1 MSQTKSANNARVM
14 YEAGQNTYPMTV
26 LTSTDR
32 QAFRSGV
39 HPWSA
44 AAGKEVV
51 VRPNGLLSGGL
62 ITPGAGSDNV
72 SVSGLSCFIAGAL
85 VEIVAAASN
94 AVVRASE
101 NTHRINSVTVTAA
114 GALAVT
120 QGANGTAFS
129 EVRGDPGGPPIILAG
144 SIEIGQVRLSSATP
158 GAVTQAEIYQVIGT
172 HQERYDFPLW
182 EENFFLG
189 GVDFVQPLE
198 GIHADGKG
206 KLVYASFFEPIF
218 AEVRPV
224 KDFVAPENSH
234 SVSSEEVYGGAI
246 GSSSTSLG
254 QGSFIAFLKSGVA
267 DNLLK
272 FKDQELWFKF
282 WPDRYITTDYIM
294 CQGKL
299 GIARTFPVG
308 GNIQAN
314 CTISAKTAAE
324 DVY

>member
-1 MSQTKSANNARVM
+1 MSQTKSANNARLM
-14 YEAGQNTYPMTV
+14 YEAGQNTYPMTA

-32 QAFRSGV
+32 EKFRSAV
-39 HPWSA
+39 SPWSA
-44 AAGKEVV
+44 AAGKQVV
-51 VRPNGLLSGGL
+51 VRPNGLISGGV

-72 SVSGLSCFIAGAL
+72 AVSGLSCYIAGAL
-85 VEIVAAASN
+85 VEIGTAATN
-94 AVVRASE
+94 AVVRATE
-101 NTHRINSVTVTAA
+101 DTHRINSITVTAA

-129 EVRGDPGGPPIILAG
+129 EVRGDPGGPPIILEG

-158 GAVTQAEIYQVIGT
+158 AAVTQAQIYQVVGT
-172 HQERYDFPLW
+172 HQERYDFPIW
-182 EENFFLG
+182 EENLLEG

-206 KLVYASFFEPIF
+206 KLVYASFYEPIF

-234 SVSSEEVYGGAI
+234 SVSSEEVYGGTI
-246 GSSSTSLG
+246 GSSSTTLE
-254 QGSFIAFLKSGVA
+254 QGSFVAYLKSGVS
-267 DNLLK
+267 DNLLR

-282 WPDRYITTDYIM
+282 WPDRYVTTEYIL

-299 GIARTFPVG
+299 GIARTFAVG
-308 GNIQAN
+308 SNIQAN
-314 CTISAKTAAE
+314 CTISARTAAE
-324 DVY
+324 DVF